1 MTKDNISNIKD
12 LIDFENFKYCFLR
25 LIHILTYFLQF
36 QTMRLLMA
44 RLNLLN
50 SGVVVNLV
58 APLKD
63 LTIEGKDEK
72 TAANV
77 VGM

>member
-1 MTKDNISNIKD
+1 
-12 LIDFENFKYCFLR
+12 
-25 LIHILTYFLQF
+25 
-36 QTMRLLMA
+36 MRLLMA

-77 VGM
+77 VGT

>member
-1 MTKDNISNIKD
+1 MTSLKKLQVLFPKTDAYLN
-12 LIDFENFKYCFLR
+12 L
-25 LIHILTYFLQF
+25 FLQF